1 MTTFYCEEIACGGC
15 AARIDKA
22 FEAAGIGHSV
32 DVEKRTVAVDGP
44 AGQAAEILSDLGFTP
59 VQKQGNGEK

>member
-1 MTTFYCEEIACGGC
+1 MKTFYCEEIACGGC

-22 FEAAGIGHSV
+22 LDAAGIRHSV
-32 DVEKRTVAVDGP
+32 DLENKTVTVVGP

-59 VQKQGNGEK
+59 AER

>member
-1 MTTFYCEEIACGGC
+1 MKTFYCEEIACGGC

-22 FEAAGIGHSV
+22 LDAAGIRHSV
-32 DVEKRTVAVDGP
+32 DLENKTVMVDGP

-59 VQKQGNGEK
+59 AER